1 MKTANR
7 ERQRKWKQKQ
17 ASNGMRAVTVM
28 LPAEIKDLIDQKR
41 KETGTTIAQ
50 IIETA
55 VVNLLAAPKDTPQD
69 IMKPEL
75 YQKVKKFPTAEIN
88 QIGVDLKTIVH
99 RLETLS
105 DLKSAVTGN
114 RKAVTNN
121 VCAESK
127 TENSQPR
134 EIYRLVRLLNN
145 MEVSPDEI
153 ALTLNKR
160 KFKTL
165 SGNAEWKLEDVHEV
179 LKDIHQKFGHI
190 NPLFSIGGNP

>member
-1 MKTANR
+1 MKTSNR

-17 ASNGMRAVTVM
+17 ASNGLQTVTVM
-28 LPAEIKDLIDQKR
+28 LPAEIKNLIDQKR

-55 VVNLLAAPKDTPQD
+55 VANLLTEPEDTSQD
-69 IMKPEL
+69 DLKTKLNHM
-75 YQKVKKFPTAEIN
+75 VKGFPTAELR
-88 QIGVDLKTIVH
+88 QISIDLKTIVH

-105 DLKSAVTGN
+105 ELESAVTGN
-114 RKAVTNN
+114 KKAVTNN
-121 VCAESK
+121 RCAES
-127 TENSQPR
+127 EAQNSRPK

-153 ALTLNKR
+153 ASTLNKR
-160 KFKTL
+160 KLKTL

-179 LKDIHQKFGHI
+179 LKDIHHKYGHI
-190 NPLFSIGGNP
+190 NPLFSITDNP